1 MRTIEKRQEMKPNEM
16 KLARRLG
23 GVGEYYFSKKLREI
37 DRMRASG
44 RQIINL
50 GIGSP
55 DRPPHPDVIGTLAAE
70 AAKPGNHGYQPYKGA
85 AVLREAFAL
94 WYKERYGVALD
105 PEGEILPLIG
115 SKEGVMHVCMTYL
128 DEGDRVLVPNPG
140 YPTYRSAVTIA
151 GGVCVDYV
159 LREDGGWMPDF
170 DEIERGG
177 LQGVKMMIVNYPHM
191 PTGAAPKEGLFRRL
205 VDFARRHGVPKSYTD
220 AAALIA
226 DPEVDI
232 VYVATPP
239 GTHRELAVQA
249 LEAGKPVYVEK
260 PMAMNHAECLEMIA
274 AAEKAGQKLFVAYYR
289 RALPYF
295 LKVKELLDGGSVGQ
309 PLTAEVRLLRPE
321 RPEDRDPAR
330 LPWRLRREVGGE
342 GYFHD
347 LAPHTLDILD
357 FLLGEIT
364 DARGCKSN
372 RGGFYDV
379 ADTVAASFR
388 FRSGVPGTGMWCF
401 VAPPSAA
408 EDSVVVTGRKGSVRF
423 STFDFTP
430 VELVTARGVERFEI
444 APPEHIQGPLIETI
458 VRELRGEGVCPS
470 TGVSAARTSRVMD
483 EIMKE

>member
-1 MRTIEKRQEMKPNEM
+1 MKTVNW
-16 KLARRLG
+16 G
-23 GVGEYYFSKKLREI
+23 IVGCGNVCERK
-37 DRMRASG
+37 SG
-44 RQIINL
+44 
-50 GIGSP
+50 P
-55 DRPPHPDVIGTLAAE
+55 AMYKTPHSALAAVMRRDAE
-70 AAKPGNHGYQPYKGA
+70 K
-85 AVLREAFAL
+85 
-94 WYKERYGVALD
+94 VA
-105 PEGEILPLIG
+105 
-115 SKEGVMHVCMTYL
+115 
-128 DEGDRVLVPNPG
+128 
-140 YPTYRSAVTIA
+140 
-151 GGVCVDYV
+151 
-159 LREDGGWMPDF
+159 
-170 DEIERGG
+170 
-177 LQGVKMMIVNYPHM
+177 
-191 PTGAAPKEGLFRRL
+191 
-205 VDFARRHGVPKSYTD
+205 DFARRHNVPKSYTD

-289 RALPYF
+289 RALLYF

-372 RGGFYDV
+372 LGGFYDV

-408 EDSVVVTGRKGSVRF
+408 EDSVVVTGRKARCGS
-423 STFDFTP
+423 
-430 VELVTARGVERFEI
+430 ARSI
-444 APPEHIQGPLIETI
+444 
-458 VRELRGEGVCPS
+458 
-470 TGVSAARTSRVMD
+470 SRRSNW
-483 EIMKE
+483 

>member
-1 MRTIEKRQEMKPNEM
+1 
-16 KLARRLG
+16 
-23 GVGEYYFSKKLREI
+23 
-37 DRMRASG
+37 
-44 RQIINL
+44 
-50 GIGSP
+50 
-55 DRPPHPDVIGTLAAE
+55 
-70 AAKPGNHGYQPYKGA
+70 
-85 AVLREAFAL
+85 
-94 WYKERYGVALD
+94 
-105 PEGEILPLIG
+105 
-115 SKEGVMHVCMTYL
+115 
-128 DEGDRVLVPNPG
+128 
-140 YPTYRSAVTIA
+140 
-151 GGVCVDYV
+151 
-159 LREDGGWMPDF
+159 
-170 DEIERGG
+170 
-177 LQGVKMMIVNYPHM
+177 
-191 PTGAAPKEGLFRRL
+191 
-205 VDFARRHGVPKSYTD
+205 
-220 AAALIA
+220 
-226 DPEVDI
+226 
-232 VYVATPP
+232 
-239 GTHRELAVQA
+239 
-249 LEAGKPVYVEK
+249 
-260 PMAMNHAECLEMIA
+260 MNHAECLEMIA